1 MFFNKINSPF
11 PFANRD
17 DAEFLGDLIEYP
29 YTNNSSVEEIYDKSL
44 FVTAATLLHN
54 RIENTKNRLILKS
67 YYGSW
72 GEGVAKTHT
81 AKEFI
86 RVFSDF
92 TTENVFAVMLCAND
106 FYPVF
111 VEKAQNEF
119 PAKGFREVKDIHEF
133 FKDSGIELSVF
144 MNEELKSTI
153 VVGVLRTIREYHCM
167 QCLIPRYLPWYFK
180 DKPFNDKEM
189 TVLKSLKDE
198 NGYELYKKTIQEIYA
213 ELDIENWKIEK
224 YLTGISKQ
232 IYENKILT
240 QEETL
245 KRLSQQK
252 EDYLRYLDNCITDI
266 NNTLTMLSGLERK
279 KSDSCDD
286 EIKDYFKAN
295 KNLHLV
301 KVEGSII
308 YFLATS
314 YLCNY
319 DPDSYECVSENE
331 GSYWYEGIQDD
342 EITNEDFKL
351 LTDAIFIDEEIKV
364 RMVAAYALDISSNM
378 LNTQGHYQFE
388 GKYDSDYMPNPHIN
402 IHDCLGNYSQILD
415 KLLNDN
421 DYIMAL
427 EQCIASCG
435 SLNLMEDVTAQYFI
449 QDLTSES
456 NRAKPLEL
464 PDGTLVNAKEAIE
477 WLKERNNEEKKEQ
490 KAEE

>member
-11 PFANRD
+11 PFANND
-17 DAEFLGDLIEYP
+17 DFEFLGGLIAHS
-29 YTNNSSVEEIYDKSL
+29 NAGGVEEIYDKSL

-67 YYGSW
+67 YYGNWSKSTA
-72 GEGVAKTHT
+72 ETHT

-86 RVFSDF
+86 NVFSDF
-92 TTENVFAVMLCAND
+92 TTENVFMVMPCTND
-106 FYPVF
+106 FYSVF
-111 VEKAQNEF
+111 VEKAQHEF

-153 VVGVLRTIREYHCM
+153 VVGVLRTTREYHCM

-198 NGYELYKKTIQEIYA
+198 NGYELYKKTIQEIHDK
-213 ELDIENWKIEK
+213 LDIENWKIEK

-232 IYENKILT
+232 IYENQIIT
-240 QEETL
+240 QRERLEG
-245 KRLSQQK
+245 LSQKK
-252 EDYLRYLDNCITDI
+252 EDYLRYLEICITDI
-266 NNTLTMLSGLERK
+266 KNTLTMLSGLERK

-301 KVEGSII
+301 KVTGSAIH
-308 YFLATS
+308 FLATS

-331 GSYWYEGIQDD
+331 DSYWYREIQDG

-364 RMVAAYALDISSNM
+364 RMVAAYILDISSNIV
-378 LNTQGHYQFE
+378 NTEGHYHFD

-402 IHDCLGNYSQILD
+402 VHDCLGNYSQILD
-415 KLLNDN
+415 KLLNEN

-427 EQCIASCG
+427 EQCVASCG

-456 NRAKPLEL
+456 SMAKPLEL

-477 WLKERNNEEKKEQ
+477 WLKERDNEEKKEQ
-490 KAEE
+490 KTEE